1 MFEGKRYMTVGV
13 KEMVGLD
20 IQIIIWSMIDD
31 IRKKKD
37 FNIDYLQ
44 VFELKTIE
52 INGLEFQ
59 KITHKQEV
67 EPYSVSKVFRVEK
80 PANCKIFVISNKD
93 EEGQEYSVMMLSHEY

>member
-44 VFELKTIE
+44 VFELETIE
-52 INGLEFQ
+52 INGLKFQ

-67 EPYSVSKVFRVEK
+67 EPYSVTKVFRVRK
-80 PANCKIFVISNKD
+80 PVNCKMFVISNKD
-93 EEGQEYSVMMLSHEY
+93 EEGQEYSIMMLNYEY